1 MTPAGGVLREGSVFA
16 VVGVTATACN
26 YVAALAAQH
35 LLGLGPLTAG
45 VAGYACA
52 VGVSYFGN
60 ALLTF
65 RRPVLHGPQFL
76 RFMTISLAGLAL
88 NLALVFA
95 GSRVLGW
102 PLWRALIP
110 VVLIVPAATFAMS
123 KFWAFRATTSPKGR
137 GRGPRPEGV
146 GG

>member
-1 MTPAGGVLREGSVFA
+1 MNGGVLREINLFV
-16 VVGVTATACN
+16 VVGVAATGCN
-26 YVAALAAQH
+26 YAAALAAQRW
-35 LLGLGPLTAG
+35 LGLGPLGAG
-45 VAGYACA
+45 LAGYAAA

-65 RRPVLHGPQFL
+65 RRPAMHGGQFA
-76 RFMTISLAGLAL
+76 RFMTISLAGLAI

-95 GSRVLGW
+95 GTRWLGW

-123 KFWAFRATTSPKGR
+123 KFWAFKTPASEP
-137 GRGPRPEGV
+137 V
-146 GG
+146 A